1 MPKRE
6 FLVPPLV
13 GLDQRLDVFLSEKIN
28 ELTRSQIQ
36 KIVDKQK
43 VKVNSVIRKSS
54 YKLREGDRVEL
65 EYEIPKPEEIK
76 AENIPLKLEYSD
88 DHIVVVDKPSGMV
101 VHPGAGRT
109 HGTLVN
115 ALLYHFPELAEVG
128 PKERPGIVHRL
139 DKETSGLMVVAKTQK
154 AQKDLQQQ
162 FRMREVNKHYLG
174 LVWGKMPEKKGKI
187 TWSIG
192 RHAKHGERMSIKTK
206 KPRTAETQYSVQEE
220 YPEFSLLEIKPVT
233 GRTHQIRVHFS
244 ASGHPVVG
252 DTRYGRRKVKIC
264 CPRFFL
270 HSYRLSFIHP
280 ETRERLEFS
289 IPLPEDLKNFL
300 EKQKKRGTFSKVP
313 S

>member
-1 MPKRE
+1 VPKRE
-6 FLVPPLV
+6 FLVTPLV
-13 GLDQRLDVFLSEKIN
+13 GLDQRLDVFLSGKIN
-28 ELTRSQIQ
+28 ELTRSQVQRI
-36 KIVDKQK
+36 IDEQK

-76 AENIPLKLEYSD
+76 PENIPLKLAYSD
-88 DHIVVVDKPSGMV
+88 DHIVVIDKPSGMV

-139 DKETSGLMVVAKTQK
+139 DKETSGLMVVVKTQK
-154 AQKDLQQQ
+154 AQKELQRQ

-174 LVWGKMPEKKGKI
+174 LVWGKMPEKKGEI

-192 RHAKHGERMSIKTK
+192 RHAKHGERMSVKTK
-206 KPRTAETQYSVQEE
+206 KPRTAETQYSVKEE

-244 ASGHPVVG
+244 ASGHPVIG
-252 DTRYGRRKVKIC
+252 DTRYGRRKAKIR
-264 CPRFFL
+264 CPRLFL
-270 HSYRLSFIHP
+270 HSYWLSFIHP

-289 IPLPEDLKNFL
+289 TPLPEDLKNFL
-300 EKQKKRGTFSKVP
+300 EKQKKRK
-313 S
+313 

>member
-6 FLVPPLV
+6 FLITPLV
-13 GLDQRLDVFLSEKIN
+13 GLDQRLDVFLSGKIN

-36 KIVDKQK
+36 RIVDKQK

-54 YKLREGDRVEL
+54 YKLREGDRIEL
-65 EYEIPKPEEIK
+65 EYEIPQPEEIK
-76 AENIPLKLEYSD
+76 PENIPLKLAYSD
-88 DHIVVVDKPSGMV
+88 DHIVIIDKPSGMV
-101 VHPGAGRT
+101 VHPGEGRT

-128 PKERPGIVHRL
+128 PEERAGIVHRL

-154 AQKDLQQQ
+154 AQKDLQRQ

-174 LVWGKMPEKKGKI
+174 LVWGKMPEKKGEI

-192 RHAKHGERMSIKTK
+192 RHTKHGERMSVKTK
-206 KPRTAETQYSVQEE
+206 KPKTAETQYSVQEE

-252 DTRYGRRKVKIC
+252 DSLYGRRKVKAR
-264 CPRFFL
+264 CPRLFL
-270 HSYRLSFIHP
+270 HSCWLSFIHP

-289 IPLPEDLKNFL
+289 TPLPEDLKDFL
-300 EKQKKRGTFSKVP
+300 EKQKKRK
-313 S
+313 